1 MCAAVVALCWVGGSV
16 CAGADDAQGGAVLPA
31 SDSTDSPAGSAG
43 SPMEQVLAHERDRE
57 TRVIGLARV
66 RVTYPQE
73 VSGALGAMIAK
84 QPRDYDCTTVCD
96 FKGLM
101 GQLEPGL
108 AGAQASLGYGKLVG
122 EKGRNSFFLSDVY
135 VGYGFK
141 AALLRTWSNANL
153 NPPNQT
159 FVGAEAELTFTSV
172 NFSLGWFQHIKGDV
186 GENDQ
191 LISAGIGWGF

>member
-1 MCAAVVALCWVGGSV
+1 MLCGGLSAHADQDAER
-16 CAGADDAQGGAVLPA
+16 AGAQMPA
-31 SDSTDSPAGSAG
+31 SHAPPGGDSADNPL
-43 SPMEQVLAHERDRE
+43 EQVLAHERDRV
-57 TRVIGLARV
+57 TRTVGLARV
-66 RVTYPQE
+66 RLTYPQE
-73 VSGALGAMIAK
+73 ISGALGAMIVR

-96 FKGLM
+96 FQGPM
-101 GQLEPGL
+101 AQIEPGL
-108 AGAQASLGYGKLVG
+108 AGAQLSLGYGKLVG

-141 AALLRTWSNANL
+141 AALLRTWSNSEV

-172 NFSLGWFQHIKGDV
+172 NFSVGWFQHIDGQV
-186 GENDQ
+186 GEDTN